1 MHRSVA
7 SHENI
12 QIVKALLGGT
22 RLADREKY
30 ALESVLRVATR
41 HRQERLSLP
50 RGSIE
55 SAPDLAVL
63 FVTDEGPVAQVTPAE
78 APAPKRH
85 PWQGESRAD
94 VARLRS
100 KARARAAMR

>member
-22 RLADREKY
+22 RLAEREKY

-63 FVTDEGPVAQVTPAE
+63 FIADEEPVTAEPVE

-85 PWQGESRAD
+85 PWQDESRAD